1 MVVPFSATNVR
12 GVLAYIGD
20 SKENKQSCEVTNTL
34 LYKYEKH
41 SL

>member
-12 GVLAYIGD
+12 GVFAYIGD
-20 SKENKQSCEVTNTL
+20 SKENKPSREVTNTL